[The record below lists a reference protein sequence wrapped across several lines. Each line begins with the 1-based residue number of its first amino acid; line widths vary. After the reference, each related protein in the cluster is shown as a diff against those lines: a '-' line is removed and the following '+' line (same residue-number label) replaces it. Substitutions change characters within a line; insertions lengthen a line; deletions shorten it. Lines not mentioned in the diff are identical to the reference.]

1 MQFLIQTG
9 KKRRRKKVKKKPNII
24 AIAFAVLFIANFA
37 VYASVNA
44 MLIRADILIEDKTIA
59 GYTEAKFMLSEAK
72 NMINTM
78 PSIGT
83 DNENL
88 VNRISSLLDE
98 RKREV
103 LANKTDK
110 EWVQMFANNGD
121 REAAELI
128 KNWGKGK

>member
-1 MQFLIQTG
+1 
-9 KKRRRKKVKKKPNII
+9 
-24 AIAFAVLFIANFA
+24 
-37 VYASVNA
+37 
-44 MLIRADILIEDKTIA
+44 
-59 GYTEAKFMLSEAK
+59 
-72 NMINTM
+72 MINTM